1 MQLLSSG
8 EPGLKARGPPDFL
21 AAMLVGGCDALFCIS
36 VHPRRHIGKAPP
48 GTIAPVGSDALPRL
62 SLCHDNFGYAA
73 VGSDRRRV
81 PSCGSERR
89 SDDRWQAQMVSR
101 TAADK
106 AGDAQIFT
114 YCRVSVSGYQ

>member
-1 MQLLSSG
+1 
-8 EPGLKARGPPDFL
+8 
-21 AAMLVGGCDALFCIS
+21 

-62 SLCHDNFGYAA
+62 SLCDDNFGYAA

-81 PSCGSERR
+81 PSCGPKRR
-89 SDDRWQAQMVSR
+89 SDDRRKAQMVSNC
-101 TAADK
+101 TADK

-114 YCRVSVSGYQ
+114 YCRASVSGYQLV